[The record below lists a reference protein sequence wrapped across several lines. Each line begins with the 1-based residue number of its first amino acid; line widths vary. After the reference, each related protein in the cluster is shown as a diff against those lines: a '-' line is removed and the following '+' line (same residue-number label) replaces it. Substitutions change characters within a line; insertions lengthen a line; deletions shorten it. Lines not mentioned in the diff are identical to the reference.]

1 MEEILIHRA
10 NAAPQATALV
20 DDGRTVSY
28 RELISRADVLVELLE
43 KQSWELEKPV
53 CILVDA
59 GLSMALAQIAV
70 LRAGGTCVPID
81 PAVPADRLNGMLE
94 DLTTTHLIASKDYA
108 GRIPHISVIPIETA
122 LDARVRA
129 EEDQEMHVRAGRPD
143 THRSHIIFTSGST
156 GRSKPIQI
164 LSRSIL
170 HVLNNLPLG
179 SLNSSDRMTALL
191 NPGFDLSLLEM
202 WKPLLE
208 GASVVRVPH
217 LVRTDPFALQDFV
230 KEHMITVMVVPTAL
244 FQVIALTAPATFS
257 GMRHV
262 IVGGE
267 AVSCNAM
274 RKVLEASAPENLWNG
289 YGPAEAT
296 IYATMAR
303 VDKEEVQ
310 RPRISIG
317 QAFGVTRIF
326 LLDENLGPVTEPRQT
341 AEICISGP
349 QVSPGYWNRPEENDK
364 SYISVDSATLGLSS
378 DAPTRLYRTGD
389 LAQWR
394 DRNRG
399 FLDYIGR
406 ADDQVKIW
414 GYRIE
419 LGDIACTLEEHPRVH
434 SCVVRYHRKDEV
446 EYLEAYVIPVDWENQ
461 LDTNDLVNWAKKKLP
476 SFMVPSKVYNKRRF
490 PLSPNGK
497 VDRNELQPG
506 DDGEQENKECA
517 LHSEINTTDKMTNG
531 EHVSESEA
539 LAKWLTST
547 LSEMLPGTH
556 IERND
561 NFFSLGLSSLQA
573 ARLIGRIR
581 QDQGKTITLAQAH
594 DNPTIESLTGFLSRT
609 SNENRPVTSDLE
621 RWEQDSKS
629 LHVDALAPDWQA
641 AGEGRVFLTGATGFL
656 GAHILQRLLS
666 MPTVQR
672 VACLARS
679 QSGLSASARI
689 QQTMEKY
696 DLWDG
701 QLEKTQKIM
710 VLEGDL
716 TASNLGLD
724 DEQYTWLTNWAS
736 VIFHVGARVNW
747 CEPYDTHY
755 EPNVVGTRNM
765 IRATVLGRRKALHYV
780 SSIDVWSVSGFIN
793 KLDRVYG
800 DEPLMPHLNAL
811 PYDTGYSASQ
821 FVAEELVQRARA
833 RGLPVAIYRPG
844 FIIGH
849 SANAIAN
856 ANDYFSRLIMGC
868 IQSGYFPD
876 LSTQYLEYVTV
887 DYVTSAILHIASN
900 IENLGR
906 AYHIVPPDRSQS
918 VDYNGIHQMLRDLNY
933 PVEKIE
939 YREWVEK
946 IRHSPG
952 TALEAM
958 MPLLEEP
965 VYEGMTRL
973 QTSRDTPVYDSTN
986 TANALKDR
994 PDIKYT
1000 ALHADLLQRFIRNW
1014 VKRWDM
1020 TLELHCKGCFCAE
1033 GQNGKMGIGESNQ
1046 VES

>member
-1 MEEILIHRA
+1 MEAILIQQA
-10 NAAPQATALV
+10 NAAPEATALV
-20 DDGRTVSY
+20 DDGRSVSY
-28 RELISRADVLVELLE
+28 RELISRADVLADFLE
-43 KQSWELEKPV
+43 TQPMELEKPV

-59 GLSMALAQIAV
+59 GLSMVLAQIAV
-70 LRAGGTCVPID
+70 LRAGGSCVPID
-81 PAVPADRLNGMLE
+81 PAVPANRLKGMLA
-94 DLTTTHLIASKDYA
+94 DLSTTHLIASKDYTEH
-108 GRIPHISVIPIETA
+108 IPNISVIPIETA
-122 LDARVRA
+122 LDVQIRT
-129 EEDQEMHVRAGRPD
+129 EEDQEILVRADRPD

-164 LSRSIL
+164 SSRSIL
-170 HVLNNLPLG
+170 HVLNNLPCGL
-179 SLNSSDRMTALL
+179 LHPSDRMTALL

-208 GASVVRVPH
+208 GAGIVRVPH
-217 LVRTDPFALQDFV
+217 FVRTDPFALQDFV
-230 KEHMITVMVVPTAL
+230 KEQMITVMVVPTAL
-244 FQVIALTAPATFS
+244 FQVIALTEPATFS

-274 RKVLEASAPENLWNG
+274 LKVLEASAPKNLWNG

-303 VDKEEVQ
+303 VDEEEVQ

-317 QAFGVTRIF
+317 QAFGDTRIF
-326 LLDENLGPVTEPRQT
+326 LLDDNLKPVTEPRQT

-349 QVSPGYWNRPEENDK
+349 QVSPGYWNRPEANDK
-364 SYISVDSATLGLSS
+364 SFISVDSAMLGLSY

-394 DRNRG
+394 DQNGG

-406 ADDQVKIW
+406 TDDQVKTS

-434 SCVVRYHRKDEV
+434 SCVVRYHRTDEA
-446 EYLEAYVIPVDWENQ
+446 EYLEAYVMPTDWDHQ
-461 LDTNDLVNWAKKKLP
+461 LDKNDLVDWAKKKLP
-476 SFMVPSKVYNKRRF
+476 SYMVPSKVYNKRRF
-490 PLSPNGK
+490 PLSSNGK
-497 VDRNELQPG
+497 VDRKELQPG
-506 DDGEQENKECA
+506 DDVEKEIEKCA
-517 LHSEINTTDKMTNG
+517 LHSEINSTDKMAN
-531 EHVSESEA
+531 EDASESEA
-539 LAKWLTST
+539 WAKWLTSV
-547 LSEMLPGTH
+547 LSEMLPDTR
-556 IERND
+556 IERNA

-594 DNPTIESLTGFLSRT
+594 NHPTIESLAGFLSRA
-609 SNENRPVTSDLE
+609 SDDNRPEISDLE
-621 RWEQDSKS
+621 QWEQDSKS
-629 LHVDALAPDWQA
+629 LHEDVLAPDWQA

-656 GAHILQRLLS
+656 GAHILQRLLN

-672 VACLARS
+672 VTCLVRS
-679 QSGLSASARI
+679 QPGTSASARI

-701 QLEKTQKIM
+701 QLEKTQKIKT
-710 VLEGDL
+710 LEGDL
-716 TASNLGLD
+716 TDPNLGLG

-755 EPNVVGTRNM
+755 EPNVVGTSNM
-765 IRATVLGRRKALHYV
+765 IRATVLGRRKTLHYV

-793 KLDRVYG
+793 KVDRVYE

-849 SANAIAN
+849 STNAIAN

-918 VDYNGIHQMLRDLNY
+918 VDYNGIHQMLRGLNY

-946 IRHSPG
+946 IRDSSG

-965 VYEGMTRL
+965 VYEDMTRL
-973 QTSRDTPVYDSTN
+973 QTSRDTPIYDSTN
-986 TANALKDR
+986 TANSLKDR
-994 PDIKYT
+994 PDIKYI
-1000 ALHADLLQRFIRNW
+1000 ALHSELLQQFIRNW
-1014 VKRWDM
+1014 MRRWDM
-1020 TLELHCKGCFCAE
+1020 ALKHTCKGCFCVE
-1033 GQNGKMGIGESNQ
+1033 GKKGKLEVGGSN
-1046 VES
+1046 